1 MTEQEAILELKQV
14 KETWWNNEDIC
25 SDTMNIIIDQEH
37 VNAICLAIKALE
49 EVQQYRAIGT
59 VEEFKALKEKN
70 GWSIDTY
77 NIQTGEVELIKR

>member
-1 MTEQEAILELKQV
+1 MTESEAIKRLKDHFRIHDDGRPTPYLDEAV
-14 KETWWNNEDIC
+14 
-25 SDTMNIIIDQEH
+25 SM
-37 VNAICLAIKALE
+37 AIKALE